1 MAAKVTSNKTRKP
14 GSLGLSIEALEQ
26 FAARRATSQAGFLL
40 LIPNILA
47 NAHRWTHMRL
57 LNRLAVALVLPLA
70 SCAIGPSSSS
80 DTGFGAS
87 PAIPAPQSTLI
98 PMVNIA
104 PVQPRAAGS
113 LPTAPPGFAVTEF
126 ASGLAHPRWLYTL
139 PNGDVLV
146 AESDAPKEH
155 DEGSGIFGWVR
166 RQVMLRAGAGVPSP
180 DRIVLLRDANGS
192 GVAQMQTVFL
202 RGLHSP
208 FGMAL
213 IGNQLYVADTD
224 ALLRFDYVT
233 GATSIATPGV
243 KVADLPAGPINHH
256 WTKNILA
263 DRSGKHLYITVG
275 SNSNAGENG
284 VDAEEGRARILEFD
298 VESGRVRPYATGLRN
313 ANGLSWQPESS
324 ALWTTV
330 NERDDLGN
338 DLVPDYMTAVKDRAF
353 YGFPYSY
360 YGQHIDTR
368 VKPQRPDM
376 VAKAIAP
383 DYALGNHTASLG
395 LVFYDQTLF
404 PPHYRGGAFVGQH
417 GSWNRKPRT
426 GYKVVFVAFVDGK
439 PVGAPEDF
447 LSGFLT
453 ADGNAIGRPVGV
465 ALDAHGALLVADDVG
480 NAVWR
485 VAPRDKVKSA
495 DIAPAGK

>member
-1 MAAKVTSNKTRKP
+1 
-14 GSLGLSIEALEQ
+14 
-26 FAARRATSQAGFLL
+26 
-40 LIPNILA
+40 
-47 NAHRWTHMRL
+47 MRL
-57 LNRLAVALVLPLA
+57 LNRLAASMVLPLA
-70 SCAIGPSSSS
+70 ACAIGPSSSS

-87 PAIPAPQSTLI
+87 PAMPAPESMLI
-98 PMVNIA
+98 PIVNIA
-104 PVQPRAAGS
+104 PIQARPAGFM
-113 LPTAPPGFAVTEF
+113 PIAPNGFSVTEF
-126 ASGLAHPRWLYTL
+126 AGGLAHPRWLYTL

-155 DEGSGIFGWVR
+155 DEGSGIFGWIR
-166 RQVMLRAGAGVPSP
+166 RQVMKRAGAGVTSP
-180 DRIVLLRDANGS
+180 DRIALLRDATGS
-192 GVAQMQTVFL
+192 GVAQMQTMFL

-213 IGNQLYVADTD
+213 IDNKLYVADTD
-224 ALLRFDYVT
+224 ALLRFDYAT
-233 GATSIATPGV
+233 GTTQITSPGL

-263 DRSGKHLYITVG
+263 DHSGKHLYITVG

-284 VDAEEGRARILEFD
+284 VDAEQGRARILEFD
-298 VESGRVRPYATGLRN
+298 VDTGRLRPYATGLRN
-313 ANGLSWQPESS
+313 ANGLSWQPDSG
-324 ALWTTV
+324 ALWTAV

-338 DLVPDYMTAVKDRAF
+338 NLVPDYMTAVKEGAF

-360 YGQHIDTR
+360 YGQHVDKR
-368 VKPQRPDM
+368 VKPQRPDL
-376 VAKAIAP
+376 VATAMAP

-404 PPHYRGGAFVGQH
+404 PTHYRGGAFVGQH

-426 GYKVVFVAFVDGK
+426 GYKVVFVPFEDGK
-439 PVGAPEDF
+439 PAGAPEDF

-453 ADGNAIGRPVGV
+453 ADGHAVGRPVGV

-485 VAPRDKVKSA
+485 VAPRSNINSA
-495 DIAPAGK
+495 HVMSTGK

>member
-1 MAAKVTSNKTRKP
+1 
-14 GSLGLSIEALEQ
+14 
-26 FAARRATSQAGFLL
+26 
-40 LIPNILA
+40 
-47 NAHRWTHMRL
+47 MRL
-57 LNRLAVALVLPLA
+57 LNRLAVSMVLPLA
-70 SCAIGPSSSS
+70 SCAIGSSSSS
-80 DTGFGAS
+80 DLGFGAS
-87 PAIPAPQSTLI
+87 PAMPDPESPLI

-104 PVQPRAAGS
+104 PVQAHPAGF

-139 PNGDVLV
+139 PNGDVLA
-146 AESDAPKEH
+146 AESDAPEEH
-155 DEGSGIFGWVR
+155 DEGSGIFGWIR
-166 RQVMLRAGAGVPSP
+166 RQVMKRAGAGVPSP
-180 DRIVLLRDANGS
+180 DCIVLLRDANGS

-213 IGNQLYVADTD
+213 IGNRLYVADTD

-233 GATSIATPGV
+233 GATSIASPGV
-243 KVADLPAGPINHH
+243 KVDDLPAGPINHH
-256 WTKNILA
+256 WTKNVLA
-263 DRSGKHLYITVG
+263 DRSGKRLYITVG
-275 SNSNAGENG
+275 SNSNAAENG
-284 VDAEEGRARILEFD
+284 IDAEEGRARILVFD
-298 VESGRVRPYATGLRN
+298 IDTGRLRPYATGLRN
-313 ANGLSWQPESS
+313 ANGLSWQPDSG
-324 ALWTTV
+324 ALWTAV

-338 DLVPDYMTAVKDRAF
+338 NLVPDYMTAVEDGGF

-360 YGQHIDTR
+360 YGRHIDTR
-368 VKPQRPDM
+368 VKPQRPDL

-395 LVFYDQTLF
+395 LVFYDRTLF
-404 PPHYRGGAFVGQH
+404 PAHYRGGAFIGQH
-417 GSWNRKPRT
+417 GSWNRKPHA
-426 GYKVVFVAFVDGK
+426 GYKVVFVPFVDGK

-453 ADGNAIGRPVGV
+453 ADGHAVGRPVGV

-485 VAPRDKVKSA
+485 VAPRDNVKSA
-495 DIAPAGK
+495 DNAQTGK

>member
-1 MAAKVTSNKTRKP
+1 MPQADFLLFFSSIINQRS
-14 GSLGLSIEALEQ
+14 SLG
-26 FAARRATSQAGFLL
+26 
-40 LIPNILA
+40 
-47 NAHRWTHMRL
+47 THMRL
-57 LNRLAVALVLPLA
+57 LNRLAVSMVLPLA
-70 SCAIGPSSSS
+70 SCAFGSPGST

-87 PAIPAPQSTLI
+87 PIIPAPKSTLI

-104 PVQPRAAGS
+104 PVQARPPGF
-113 LPTAPPGFAVTEF
+113 LPTAPIGFAVTEF
-126 ASGLAHPRWLYTL
+126 SGGLAHPRWLYTS

-146 AESDAPKEH
+146 AESDAPEEH
-155 DEGSGIFGWVR
+155 DEESGIFGWIR
-166 RQVMLRAGAGVPSP
+166 PQVMKRAGAGVTSP
-180 DRIVLLRDANGS
+180 DRIMLLRDEKDS

-202 RGLHSP
+202 LGLHLP

-213 IGNQLYVADTD
+213 IGNELYVADTD

-233 GATSIATPGV
+233 GASRITSSGV
-243 KVADLPAGPINHH
+243 KVADLSAGPINHH

-263 DRSGKHLYITVG
+263 DRSGEHLYITVG

-284 VDAEEGRARILEFD
+284 VDAEEGRARILEFE
-298 VESGRVRPYATGLRN
+298 VASGRLRPYATGLRN
-313 ANGLSWQPESS
+313 ANGLSWQPDSG
-324 ALWTTV
+324 ALWTAV

-338 DLVPDYMTAVKDRAF
+338 LVPDYMTAVKDGTF

-360 YGQHIDTR
+360 YGRHIDTR
-368 VKPQRPDM
+368 FKPQLPNK

-395 LVFYDQTLF
+395 LVFYNRTLF
-404 PPHYRGGAFVGQH
+404 PAHYRGGAFVGQH

-426 GYKVVFVAFVDGK
+426 GYKVVFVPFVDGK
-439 PVGAPEDF
+439 PAGAPEDF

-453 ADGNAIGRPVGV
+453 ADGYAVGRPVGV

-485 VAPRDKVKSA
+485 VAPRNNVKSA
-495 DIAPAGK
+495 SIAPAGK

>member
-1 MAAKVTSNKTRKP
+1 
-14 GSLGLSIEALEQ
+14 
-26 FAARRATSQAGFLL
+26 
-40 LIPNILA
+40 
-47 NAHRWTHMRL
+47 MRL
-57 LNRLAVALVLPLA
+57 LKHLVISMALPLA
-70 SCAIGPSSSS
+70 ACAIGPSGSS
-80 DTGFGAS
+80 DLGFGAS
-87 PAIPAPQSTLI
+87 PAIPQPESTLI

-104 PVQPRAAGS
+104 PVQAHPAGF

-126 ASGLAHPRWLYTL
+126 AAGLAHPRWLYTL

-146 AESDAPKEH
+146 AESNAPADH
-155 DEGSGIFGWVR
+155 DEGSGIFGWIR
-166 RQVMLRAGAGVPSP
+166 RQVMKRAGAGVPSP
-180 DRIVLLRDANGS
+180 DCIVLLRDANGS
-192 GVAQMQTVFL
+192 GVVQMQTMFL

-284 VDAEEGRARILEFD
+284 VDAEEGRARILEFE
-298 VESGRVRPYATGLRN
+298 VQSGRLRPYATGLRN
-313 ANGLSWQPESS
+313 PNGLSWQPDSG
-324 ALWTTV
+324 ALWTAV

-338 DLVPDYMTAVKDRAF
+338 NLVPDYMTAVKDGAF

-360 YGQHIDTR
+360 YGQHVDTR

-376 VAKAIAP
+376 VAQAIAP

-395 LVFYDQTLF
+395 LVFYDGTQF
-404 PPHYRGGAFVGQH
+404 PVHYHGGAFVGQH
-417 GSWNRKPRT
+417 GSWNRKPHS
-426 GYKVVFVAFVDGK
+426 GYKVVFIPFVGGK
-439 PVGAPEDF
+439 PAGAPEDF

-453 ADGNAIGRPVGV
+453 ADGHAVGRPVGV

-485 VAPRDKVKSA
+485 VAPRDAVKA
-495 DIAPAGK
+495 AQIVDHRPAPAQRSPGVN